1 MREDNEDGHAE
12 SFPSVYLSSQEGASS
27 GLTLRFSSS
36 SLPLFSILSVWS
48 REAGEIECSL
58 YQHSSG
64 YMAGRDKFPT
74 VSPSHGELLVW
85 MCAFKPALCLRTG
98 ISFSMPWVYEHSRAT
113 LRHSQRLSLWHYSRG
128 RIQFPYEER
137 MFQCATANLGLSEVL
152 FVFGLSGICVCVL
165 VGGTS
170 SLHLGSKPPL
180 NYCSLSLPLSLSQS
194 QTAVAHTHTLTPR
207 GTHRADVRAW
217 ITPRFLAAAKKRS
230 SRRSDADRIA

>member
-1 MREDNEDGHAE
+1 MRMDVLKVF
-12 SFPSVYLSSQEGASS
+12 FPSIYLSSQEGASS

-58 YQHSSG
+58 YQHSRG

-113 LRHSQRLSLWHYSRG
+113 LLHSQRLRACGIIAEGEYK
-128 RIQFPYEER
+128 FPYEER

-152 FVFGLSGICVCVL
+152 FVLGLSGICVCVL

-170 SLHLGSKPPL
+170 SLHLSSKLPL
-180 NYCSLSLPLSLSQS
+180 NYCSLSLPLSFSQS
-194 QTAVAHTHTLTPR
+194 QTAVAHTHSHPGARTGQMCGLE
-207 GTHRADVRAW
+207 
-217 ITPRFLAAAKKRS
+217 
-230 SRRSDADRIA
+230 